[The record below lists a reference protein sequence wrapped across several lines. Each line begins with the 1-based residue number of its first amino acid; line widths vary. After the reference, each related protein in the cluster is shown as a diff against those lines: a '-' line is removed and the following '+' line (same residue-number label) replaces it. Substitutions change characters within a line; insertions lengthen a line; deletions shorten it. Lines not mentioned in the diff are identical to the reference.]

1 MSYTPKVPLGD
12 PLSAKISAKIS
23 ACAALT
29 LLALSGAGCSVH
41 ALTGDTMA
49 EYTTLHLTPY
59 LLTKRDVTMACEVGV
74 SMGPYLLSFE
84 RVTTPPDQAAVA
96 TLVTAALCA
105 EQESWTEE
113 LRALRAFRA
122 GDAAESQDARV
133 AQRRAH
139 GLAAARYAA
148 AYDRMT
154 HLYPEGA
161 CPELDAQGELTV
173 VLGLL
178 SGLLAVQNDRASGVM
193 VGVPTDTPRKVATR
207 TRCFNDE
214 ANARWWGLPRA
225 LEAAVWLVIPGSGP
239 EGVTGSDEVRARAY
253 AQLVAS
259 AALGRAAGVRVVDSV
274 FAYAAYA
281 MGDLAKVKAVIS
293 EFAASRKAVPPASAW
308 ALLDETSFVQLQALS
323 DKLWTEARGHRTPLG
338 ELGSFWEEE
347 APAAAEGAGDD
358 LLDGLDGE

>member
-1 MSYTPKVPLGD
+1 MRHALTAPLRALLRTARHLTAHAA
-12 PLSAKISAKIS
+12 LSA
-23 ACAALT
+23 
-29 LLALSGAGCSVH
+29 LAISGAGCSVH
-41 ALTGDTMA
+41 ALTGDTMS

-59 LLTKRDVTMACEVGV
+59 LLSKRDVSMACEVGV
-74 SMGPYLLSFE
+74 SLGPYLLSFE
-84 RVTTPPDQAAVA
+84 RVTTPPDQAAVS

-154 HLYPEGA
+154 QLYPEGPCA
-161 CPELDAQGELTV
+161 ELDETGELTTL
-173 VLGLL
+173 LGLL
-178 SGLLAVQNDRASGVM
+178 AGVLAVQNDRASGVM
-193 VGVPTDTPRKVATR
+193 VGVPTDTPRKVAAR
-207 TRCFNDE
+207 TRCFND
-214 ANARWWGLPRA
+214 AASARWWGLPRA

-239 EGVTGSDEVRARAY
+239 EGVTDSDAVKARAY
-253 AQLVAS
+253 AQLTAS

-281 MGDLAKVKAVIS
+281 MGDLVKVKAVIA
-293 EFAASRKAVPPASAW
+293 EFAASRQQTPPAPAW

-338 ELGSFWEEE
+338 ELGAFWEEP
-347 APAAAEGAGDD
+347 PATPAGAGDD
-358 LLDGLDGE
+358 LLEGLDAE